1 MRKSQKH
8 QVAGKLMDLGNLG
21 FATLVF
27 SQMISGAK
35 FNILLAFLGV
45 FVLILTYLWAIIL
58 AK

>member
-1 MRKSQKH
+1 
-8 QVAGKLMDLGNLG
+8 MDLGNLG